1 MAYAPKPKI
10 DVAGHTTEELC
21 ELIMDGIMLTQIA
34 RDWCVSKAA
43 LLDWIAAD
51 EDRAMRV
58 REARSIAG
66 HSWDEM
72 AVKALDDLP
81 KDATPAQITKAREL
95 ASHYRWRASKISPP
109 YADKSHSIV
118 ESTIKQAKPLSD
130 LEALAEIAELSQQ
143 LGGKYQ
149 LVEVV
154 DEDEP

>member
-1 MAYAPKPKI
+1 MPCNPKI
-10 DVAGHTTEELC
+10 DWSKHTTDELC

-34 RDWCVSKAA
+34 RQWGVSKYA
-43 LLDWIAAD
+43 LLKWIAAD
-51 EDRAMRV
+51 EDRAAKS
-58 REARSIAG
+58 REARSISG

-72 AVKALDDLP
+72 AVKAISDLP
-81 KDATPAQITKAREL
+81 KDATPAEITKAREL

-118 ESTIKQAKPLSD
+118 EATIKQAKPLSD

-154 DEDEP
+154 DEEEDQ

>member
-1 MAYAPKPKI
+1 MPCNPKI
-10 DVAGHTTEELC
+10 DWSKHTTDELC

-34 RDWCVSKAA
+34 RQWCVSKYA
-43 LLDWIAAD
+43 LLKWIAAD
-51 EDRAMRV
+51 EDRAARS

-72 AVKALDDLP
+72 AVKAISDLP
-81 KDATPAQITKAREL
+81 KDATPGEITKAREL

-118 ESTIKQAKPLSD
+118 EATIKQAKPLSD

-154 DEDEP
+154 DEDDA